1 LTLNHATVPPHPLGE
16 RTPPTGI
23 AIVGCGYVADFYL
36 ATLPNY
42 RDLVVR
48 GCFDRV
54 TERAAAFGTHHQL
67 HRYRSMAALLADDQV
82 DLVINL
88 TNPSSHYEVSRQ
100 CLLAGKHVY
109 SEKPLAESMT
119 EATELVELAE
129 EFGLMLGSAPCSL
142 LGESAQTLW
151 HALRSGAIG
160 QPRLVYADLD
170 DGAIHQMP
178 FRSWISQSGAPWPFL
193 DEFTVGPTL
202 EHAAYYVTWLT
213 AFFGPVG
220 EVVCLAD
227 RVMPDKLGVSSDR
240 VFAPDFSCACLRFAS
255 GVVARLTCGT
265 VAPENH
271 TLQIVGDRGLLS
283 VTECWDYGAPV
294 TLQRLAPRSATRHHY
309 LAPPEI
315 YPPVRSANYPHRYVD
330 THDMDFA
337 RGVADVAAAVHG
349 TGEAR
354 LSARH
359 SLHVLEIILAINN
372 SVNQPGTVRIT
383 SRFDPIQPAGWAAD
397 ERQPALV

>member
-1 LTLNHATVPPHPLGE
+1 LIQNN
-16 RTPPTGI
+16 RTPATGI

-42 RDLVVR
+42 PELVLR
-48 GCFDRV
+48 GCFDRR
-54 TERAAAFGTHHQL
+54 TDRAAAFAAYHEVHQ
-67 HRYRSMAALLADDQV
+67 YRSLAELLADDQV
-82 DLVINL
+82 SLVVNL
-88 TNPSSHYEVSRQ
+88 TNPSSHYAVSRQ

-109 SEKPLAESMT
+109 SEKPFAESMA
-119 EATELVELAE
+119 EASELVELAE
-129 EFGLMLGSAPCSL
+129 RLGLMLGSAPCSL

-151 HALRSGAIG
+151 HALRSEVIG
-160 QPRLVYADLD
+160 QVRLIYADLD

-178 FRSWISQSGAPWPFL
+178 YRSWISPSGAPWPFL

-213 AFFGPVG
+213 AFFGPVE
-220 EVVCLAD
+220 EVVCFAE
-227 RVMPDKLGVSSDR
+227 RAMPDKLGVSTDR
-240 VFAPDFSCACLRFAS
+240 VLAPDFSCACLRFAC

-271 TLQIVGDRGLLS
+271 TLQIVGDRGVLS
-283 VTECWDYGAPV
+283 IAECWDYGAPV
-294 TLQRLAPRSATRHHY
+294 TLQRLAPQSESRHHY

-315 YPPVRSANYPHRYVD
+315 YPAVRSANYPYRYDD

-337 RGVADVAAAVHG
+337 RGVADLTAAVDG
-349 TGEAR
+349 TGET
-354 LSARH
+354 LMSARH

-372 SVNQPGTVRIT
+372 SVNQPGTRRIN
-383 SRFDPIQPAGWAAD
+383 SRFDPIEPAGWAAG
-397 ERQPALV
+397 ERQDALV